1 MTHGFK
7 VFLVIGIASIGMA
20 QGFNGDAPIQAQEIH
35 SQWDEIY
42 ASGQAQRGEG
52 LYAENCAA
60 CHSWDL
66 TGNEIGSALTGD
78 AFSARWNG
86 RTLAELLDYTQ
97 ALMPQNSPG
106 GLSRQQT
113 IDVLAY
119 IFRVGGAPS
128 GQIELQERMEEFGN
142 ILYLAKAP

>member
-1 MTHGFK
+1 MTHGLK
-7 VFLVIGIASIGMA
+7 VFLVAGIASIGMA
-20 QGFNGDAPIQAQEIH
+20 QGFNGYAPIQAQGIQ

-42 ASGQAQRGEG
+42 ASVQAQRGEE

-97 ALMPQNSPG
+97 ALMPQHSPG

-119 IFRVGGAPS
+119 IFLVGGAPP
-128 GQIELQERMEEFGN
+128 GQIELQERIEEFES
-142 ILYLAKAP
+142 ILYLANVP